1 MTIKQKLLSSLFM
14 LMLLSN
20 LFTYAQTEIF
30 NSKILFSESDLEKFY
45 SSISIDSSQVYYNA
59 NNYTVYAYNKN
70 TGVLNWSYYTGYKSN
85 NAPKLNK
92 NNILVGINN
101 DKWVQLN
108 AKTGDTIQT
117 LKINGIET
125 QPFFKGDIMYCVAI
139 SPEIGGAVIAYDI
152 EKNKIVWQKYI
163 GHGVSFQPYFF
174 KDKIVVNY
182 ENQYWF
188 ELDYNGNA
196 LNKNE
201 NCYSKNTEPPF
212 EERFC
217 NIHYDVLNQFHKE
230 LTVRNVTIDEAKYYY
245 GTNETVVLKENEL
258 KIVNQKNKVKKE
270 IVIDNIITLPES
282 GENSYSEI
290 LKVAENTIWFVYE
303 NILGV
308 YDFKK
313 NITLKSY
320 DLSSWNPH
328 QVILDGNTIW
338 LISKIDGQLYGLDLD
353 GNADRNEIVRNAT
366 PTIQGRIKFL
376 NQKLYEINDNYR
388 TPEGFPKMF
397 YRSSQVFKENGKL
410 KIKTFSSNSETYKE
424 TEGYMERNTQQIFD
438 PADIISISNETTNKS
453 DPLGII
459 VLYLKPSTVTQI
471 NKIEKFIK
479 ENNSEKLKWVVEED
493 THTISDEIGIVF
505 LQTDPNHFLEIKKAL
520 EDLKLLFENY

>member
-1 MTIKQKLLSSLFM
+1 MTKFLIFITFLFGFSSW
-14 LMLLSN
+14 S
-20 LFTYAQTEIF
+20 QSEIF
-30 NSKILFSESDLEKFY
+30 NSKINFSENDLEEFY
-45 SSISIDSSQVYYNA
+45 SAVSIDNNRIYFIANDYTLYVYDK
-59 NNYTVYAYNKN
+59 TTKQLLWKDYAR
-70 TGVLNWSYYTGYKSN
+70 SKSN
-85 NAPKLNK
+85 IAPIYHQNYVFEKMAEGK
-92 NNILVGINN
+92 IL
-101 DKWVQLN
+101 QLQ
-108 AKTGDTIQT
+108 AITGDTIQT
-117 LKINGIET
+117 LKIQELTT
-125 QPFFKGDIMYCVAI
+125 QPIFKENMMYCVAI
-139 SPEIGGAVIAYDI
+139 SPEIGGAILAYDL
-152 EKNKIVWQKYI
+152 NKKEIVWQKFI
-163 GHGVSFQPYFF
+163 GHGVSFQPYFL
-174 KDKIVVNY
+174 KDKMVVNY
-182 ENQYWF
+182 QEQFWF

-212 EERFC
+212 EEQFC
-217 NIHYDVLNQFHKE
+217 NIPYDVVNQYHKE
-230 LTVRNVTIDEAKYYY
+230 LTTKNMTIDEAKYYY
-245 GTNETVVLKENEL
+245 GTNETVILKENEL
-258 KIVNQKNKVKKE
+258 KIINQKNKIKKE
-270 IVIDNIITLPES
+270 IVIDKIITLPES

-320 DLSSWNPH
+320 DLSTWNPH

-397 YRSSQVFKENGKL
+397 YRSSQIFKENGKL

-438 PADIISISNETTNKS
+438 PADIISISNETTNTS

-520 EDLKLLFENY
+520 EELKLLFENY